1 MWIKAHRTHG
11 MILVTLLMGVTISVV
26 VLSAA
31 VSSVAQKD
39 AAASVKGG
47 GKNSVISV
55 NVSLVDLPVSVT
67 DSHGNFVSGLSRENF
82 QVYEDKQAQKIA
94 NFADEDIPT
103 TVGLIVD
110 HSGSMREKLPQV
122 GAAVAAFARSSNPKD
137 EMFVVNFNDIVSL
150 ELPAATPFTSDIRLL
165 QKAVLGVSAE
175 GRTALNDAIIT
186 ALGQLRSGHRE
197 RQALI
202 IVSDGGDNA
211 SKHKFA
217 EVLAEARRSKAIIYS
232 IGIFSP
238 DEAEQN
244 PGMLEKLAKA
254 TGGQTFF
261 PHSINE
267 VTSICTQIAR
277 DIREQ
282 YALGYIPSGAEVA
295 GSYRKIDV
303 KVVAPNRAKLHVRTR
318 AGYVVPPK
326 MASSPAITSGKS

>member
-1 MWIKAHRTHG
+1 MWIKFNRALA
-11 MILVTLLMGVTISVV
+11 MLALLGAALSLLLLSTGVSTI
-26 VLSAA
+26 
-31 VSSVAQKD
+31 AQKGG
-39 AAASVKGG
+39 AAPATAGG
-47 GKNSVISV
+47 NQSVISV

-82 QVYEDKQAQKIA
+82 QVYEDKHAQKIA

-110 HSGSMREKLPQV
+110 HSGSMLTKLPQV
-122 GAAVAAFARSSNPKD
+122 SAAVGAFARSSNPKD

-150 ELPAATPFTSDIRLL
+150 ELPAATPFTSDIRTLEN
-165 QKAVLGVSAE
+165 AVLGVSAQ
-175 GRTALNDAIIT
+175 GRTALNDAIIV
-186 ALGQLRSGHRE
+186 ALDQLRSAHRE
-197 RQALI
+197 RLALI

-238 DEAEQN
+238 NEAEQN
-244 PGMLEKLAKA
+244 PGTLEKLAKA

-261 PHSINE
+261 PNSVSE
-267 VTSICTQIAR
+267 VTSICTQIAH

-282 YALGYIPSGAEVA
+282 YTLGYIPSSAEMA

-303 KVVAPNRAKLHVRTR
+303 KVVAANRANLHVRTR

-326 MASSPAITSGKS
+326 MASSSPVISSGKL

>member
-1 MWIKAHRTHG
+1 MWIKARSRG
-11 MILVTLLMGVTISVV
+11 MILLIGIALSCL
-26 VLSAA
+26 VLSTAS
-31 VSSVAQKD
+31 SSVAQKD
-39 AAASVKGG
+39 AAPATGG
-47 GKNSVISV
+47 EKNSVISV

-67 DSHGNFVSGLSRENF
+67 DSHGNFVSGLARENF
-82 QVYEDKQAQKIA
+82 QVYEDKQAQKIS

-103 TVGLIVD
+103 TVGLVVD
-110 HSGSMREKLPQV
+110 HSGSMRTKLPQV
-122 GAAVAAFARSSNPKD
+122 SAAVAAFARSSNPKD

-165 QKAVLGVSAE
+165 EKAVLRVNAE
-175 GRTALNDAIIT
+175 GRTALNDGIIT

-217 EVLAEARRSKAIIYS
+217 EVLAEARRSKAIIYA

-261 PHSINE
+261 PHSITE
-267 VTSICTQIAR
+267 VTSICTQIAH

-282 YALGYIPSGAEVA
+282 YTLGYVPSIAEVE

-303 KVVAPNRAKLHVRTR
+303 KVVPPNRAKLHVRTR

-326 MASSPAITSGKS
+326 MPSSPAVISGKS